1 MTLRTLLAAALA
13 VLSATLAPA
22 QQGKPAPD
30 APATTDGKLAEWPA
44 LKDADKT
51 KALALVEQFRKPETK
66 LHEPAHKALVALGA
80 GAAPLVMQQCADKAD
95 GINAQLFAVLD
106 ETLGRPHTALMA
118 RESKKPRT
126 ELRRYLVRRLCR
138 MGDKDLTTYFET
150 MAKDPD
156 PETAFC
162 AQLGAY
168 AQGKT
173 GWLPAILEHC
183 KTNWPTMGPVVAEAF
198 APARSQELAT
208 PVFEAIAPK
217 GAVEQM
223 AGLRLLRHLMV
234 KEQGALLHRYLEAGE
249 HTVKREAINTARC
262 LHGEAP
268 IENLSVFQAI
278 EMAKQ
283 WRAKV

>member
-1 MTLRTLLAAALA
+1 MTTRLLLAAALA
-13 VLSATLAPA
+13 ALAAAAAPA
-22 QQGKPAPD
+22 QQPKPAP
-30 APATTDGKLAEWPA
+30 APAPADGKLAEWPP
-44 LKDADKT
+44 LKDADRA
-51 KALALVEQFRKPETK
+51 KALSLIEQFRKPEKK

-80 GAAPLVMQQCADKAD
+80 GAAPFVMQQCADRQD
-95 GINAQLFAVLD
+95 GINEQLFAVLD
-106 ETLGRPHTALMA
+106 ETLGRPHAALMA

-138 MGDKDLTTYFET
+138 MGDKDLTTYFES
-150 MAKDPD
+150 MAKDAD

-173 GWLPAILEHC
+173 SWLPAILEHC
-183 KTNWPTMGPVVAEAF
+183 KTNWPTMGPIVAEAF
-198 APARSQELAT
+198 TPARSRDLAM
-208 PVFEAIAPK
+208 PVFDAIGQK

-234 KEQGALLHRYLEAGE
+234 KEQGMLLHSYLEAGE
-249 HTVKREAINTARC
+249 HTVKREAINAARC
-262 LHGEAP
+262 VHGEAP

-283 WRAKV
+283 WRAKI

>member
-1 MTLRTLLAAALA
+1 MTSRRLFAVALAAF
-13 VLSATLAPA
+13 SAAIAPA
-22 QQGKPAPD
+22 QQAKPAPA
-30 APATTDGKLAEWPA
+30 APATADAKLAEWPA
-44 LKDADKT
+44 LKDADKAKT
-51 KALALVEQFRKPETK
+51 LALVDQFRKPETK

-80 GAAPLVMQQCADKAD
+80 GAAPLIMQQCADKTD
-95 GINAQLFAVLD
+95 GVNAQLFAVLD
-106 ETLGRPHTALMA
+106 ESLGRPHAALMA

-138 MGDKDLTTYFET
+138 MGDKDLTAYFET
-150 MAKDPD
+150 MAKDAD

-173 GWLPAILEHC
+173 DWLPAILEHC
-183 KTNWPTMGPVVAEAF
+183 KANWPTMGPVVAEAF
-198 APARSQELAT
+198 APARSRELAA

-234 KEQGALLHRYLEAGE
+234 KEQGALLHRYLDAGE

-262 LHGEAP
+262 LNGEAP